1 MSPEDKVA
9 LKEELEA
16 RLAAVRLERATLR
29 GISDHM
35 EYCSDR
41 WALRGY
47 INMAQESLK
56 SAEGYLQEAI
66 EWIG

>member
-1 MSPEDKVA
+1 MSPEDKAA
-9 LKEELEA
+9 LKEDLEF
-16 RLAAVRLERATLR
+16 RLGAVRLERNTLR
-29 GISDHM
+29 GISDNM

-56 SAEGYLQEAI
+56 AAEGYLQEAI